1 MEIWKPVVGYEWAYE
16 VSSLG
21 RVRSKRREIH
31 YVNGRVDIR
40 ESQIKSQRPRKD
52 GYYQVNVSQ
61 GSKKAVLLVHQ
72 EVCKAFHGQNPGG
85 KDVCHTDGNR
95 SNNCESNLRWDTRK
109 GNFGDMVEHGTRC
122 RGERHGQVKLTDAQ
136 VEAIRADPRR
146 QWEIAEWYGIT
157 QGHVSRLKL
166 GKQRNWG

>member
-1 MEIWKPVVGYEWAYE
+1 MEIWKPIVGYEWAYE

-21 RVRSKRREIH
+21 RVRSKRREVH

-40 ESQIKSQRPRKD
+40 ESQIKSQRLRKD
-52 GYYQVNVSQ
+52 GYLVFNVSQ
-61 GSKKAVLLVHQ
+61 GSEKAVLHTHV
-72 EVCKAFHGQNPGG
+72 EVCRAFHGLNPGG
-85 KDVCHTDGNR
+85 MMVCHRDGVR
-95 SNNCESNLRWDTRK
+95 SNNSETNLRWDTCK

-122 RGERHGQVKLTDAQ
+122 RGERHGQVKLTDEQ
-136 VEAIRADPRR
+136 VKAIRKDPRR
-146 QWEIAEWYGIT
+146 QWEIAESYGIA